1 METIVIIISYHCHY
15 ILTFWI
21 HDETNSTITQ
31 GLVMNKPVFNNEH
44 ITYNDLILYTLILTS
59 LCLVTTWFIE
69 VMANL
74 YFRMG

>member
-1 METIVIIISYHCHY
+1 
-15 ILTFWI
+15 
-21 HDETNSTITQ
+21 
-31 GLVMNKPVFNNEH
+31 MNKPVFNNER
-44 ITYNDLILYTLILTS
+44 ITYNDLILYALILTS